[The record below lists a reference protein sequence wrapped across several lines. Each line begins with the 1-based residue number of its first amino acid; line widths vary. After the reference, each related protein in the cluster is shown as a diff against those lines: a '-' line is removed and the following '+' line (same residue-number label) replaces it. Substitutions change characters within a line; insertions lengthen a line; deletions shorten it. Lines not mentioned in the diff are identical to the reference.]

1 MVTNMRGNS
10 EPAPVCFTAT
20 TDFGL
25 RTLSGGQL
33 SIQIEG
39 YLAIQSD
46 VAPPL
51 VIEESHCVR
60 DVFAV
65 VRGTPAGAPIELQLR
80 QNAEPYCRLTVPQGD
95 TISNVVSGFGLPP
108 LQAGAQISLD
118 IMSVAQGGAGAPGRD
133 LTVTMRL

>member
-1 MVTNMRGNS
+1 L
-10 EPAPVCFTAT
+10 E
-20 TDFGL
+20 FGL

-60 DVFAV
+60 DIFAV
-65 VRGTPAGAPIELQLR
+65 VREAPAGAPIQLRLR
-80 QNAEPYCRLTVPQGD
+80 QNADVYCVLTIPTG
-95 TISNVVSGFGLPP
+95 TNISNVVGGLGLPP
-108 LQAGAQISLD
+108 LVAGAQLSLD
-118 IMSVAQGGAGAPGRD
+118 ILSVAQGGQGTPGRD
-133 LTVTMRL
+133 LTVTVRL